1 MFLEG
6 GALGY
11 AERRR
16 LETEAIASSSIK
28 GVALA
33 AVRQVHDLRHG
44 ALGRFFSGTDLV
56 VQSISPFAVEN
67 ENGSVVPDLLDPN
80 ARVLGPDGL
89 TGY

>member
-16 LETEAIASSSIK
+16 LETVAIFPFSIK
-28 GVALA
+28 GLAQA
-33 AVRQVHDLRHG
+33 AVRQVHDLLHV

-67 ENGSVVPDLLDPN
+67 EDGSVAPDLLDPN

-89 TGY
+89 TGH

>member
-44 ALGRFFSGTDLV
+44 ALGRFFGHADLV
-56 VQSISPFAVEN
+56 IQSISPFTVDN
-67 ENGSVVPDLLDPN
+67 ENGSVAPDLLDPN

-89 TGY
+89 TGH

>member
-1 MFLEG
+1 VFLEG

-33 AVRQVHDLRHG
+33 AVRQVHDLRHV
-44 ALGRFFSGTDLV
+44 ALGRFFSRADLV
-56 VQSISPFAVEN
+56 VQSISPFAVDN
-67 ENGSVVPDLLDPN
+67 ENGSVFPDLLDPN

-89 TGY
+89 TGH

>member
-56 VQSISPFAVEN
+56 VQSISPLAVEN
-67 ENGSVVPDLLDPN
+67 EDGSVVLDLLDPN
-80 ARVLGPDGL
+80 EGVLGPNFL
-89 TGY
+89 TTQ

>member
-56 VQSISPFAVEN
+56 VQSISPFTVDN
-67 ENGSVVPDLLDPN
+67 ENGSVAPDLLDPN